1 MKAAYVLHGISWLA
15 ILVAVDALFYSL
27 LVTGISTA
35 IAAVFWMAGDL
46 AGGRA

>member
-1 MKAAYVLHGISWLA
+1 MKSAYVLHGISWLA

-35 IAAVFWMAGDL
+35 VAAAFWMAGDL
-46 AGGRA
+46 VGGRA